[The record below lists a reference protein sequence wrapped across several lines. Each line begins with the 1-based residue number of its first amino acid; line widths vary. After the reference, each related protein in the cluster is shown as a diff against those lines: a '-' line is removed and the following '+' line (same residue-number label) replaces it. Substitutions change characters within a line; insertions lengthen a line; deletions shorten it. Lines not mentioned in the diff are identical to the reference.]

1 MASLP
6 IFTVLEHS
14 HVSPPPDILGDKSL
28 QLTFFDF
35 AWLRS
40 HPVNNLFF
48 YELPITRTQF
58 TETILPNIK
67 HSLSVTLKHF
77 YPFVGKLIV
86 YRTPTKKPEI
96 CYVEGDS
103 VAVTF
108 AECNLD
114 FNELTG
120 NHPRNCDKFYHL
132 VPTLGESTRLS
143 DCIKIP
149 LFSVQVTLFPNQ
161 GIAIGITNHHS
172 LGDASTRFCFLK
184 VWTSIARSGN
194 NDESFIANGTRPI
207 YDRMITNPMLD
218 EAYLKRAKVESFN
231 EDYVTQSLAGPS
243 NKLRATLILTR
254 AVINQLKNRV
264 STQLPTLEYVSS
276 FTVACAYIWSC
287 IAKSRNDELILF
299 GFPIDCR
306 ARMKPPIP
314 AAYFGNCVGGCA
326 AVAKTSNL
334 LIGEEG
340 FITGAKLIGENL
352 HKTLTDY
359 KDGILKDAKESLNEL
374 VSSVGMPTT
383 MTWVYGTPKLR
394 FYDMD
399 FGWGK
404 PKKLET
410 VSIDYTGAISINS
423 CKESIG
429 DLEIGVCISA
439 TEMENFVQIFDDGLK
454 AYL

>member
-1 MASLP
+1 MSCSWG
-6 IFTVLEHS
+6 VGEE
-14 HVSPPPDILGDKSL
+14 KSSRRYQLMWYDGAISITL
-28 QLTFFDF
+28 QRIEWRSWRLAF
-35 AWLRS
+35 AFQSAIVGADL
-40 HPVNNLFF
+40 VALVG
-48 YELPITRTQF
+48 
-58 TETILPNIK
+58 IK
-67 HSLSVTLKHF
+67 DAW
-77 YPFVGKLIV
+77 I
-86 YRTPTKKPEI
+86 
-96 CYVEGDS
+96 GDS
-103 VAVTF
+103 VALTF

-120 NHPRNCDKFYHL
+120 NHPRNCGKFYHL
-132 VPTLGESTRLS
+132 VPLLGDVTKLS
-143 DCIKIP
+143 DYIKIP

-172 LGDASTRFCFLK
+172 LGDASTRFCFLTA
-184 VWTSIARSGN
+184 WTSIA
-194 NDESFIANGTRPI
+194 P
-207 YDRMITNPMLD
+207 P
-218 EAYLKRAKVESFN
+218 
-231 EDYVTQSLAGPS
+231 
-243 NKLRATLILTR
+243 
-254 AVINQLKNRV
+254 
-264 STQLPTLEYVSS
+264 
-276 FTVACAYIWSC
+276 VACAYIWSC

-326 AVAKTSNL
+326 AVAKTNL
-334 LIGEEG
+334 LIGEEV

-359 KDGILKDAKESLNEL
+359 KDGILKDVKESFNEL
-374 VSSVGMPTT
+374 VSSVGMPIT

-410 VSIDYTGAISINS
+410 VSIDYNGAISINS
-423 CKESIG
+423 CKKSDG

-439 TEMENFVQIFDDGLK
+439 TEMENFVQIFDNGLK

>member
-14 HVSPPPDILGDKSL
+14 HVSPPPDTLRDKSL

-35 AWLRS
+35 TWLRA

-48 YELPITRTQF
+48 YELLITRTQF

-103 VAVTF
+103 VAVNF
-108 AECNLD
+108 AEC
-114 FNELTG
+114 
-120 NHPRNCDKFYHL
+120 
-132 VPTLGESTRLS
+132 ESTKLS
-143 DCIKIP
+143 DYIKIP

-172 LGDASTRFCFLK
+172 LGDASTHFCFLTA
-184 VWTSIARSGN
+184 WTSIARSGN
-194 NDESFIANGTRPI
+194 NDESFIASGTRPL
-207 YDRMITNPMLD
+207 YDRVIEYPIQD
-218 EAYLKRAKVESFN
+218 EAYLKRAKFETFN
-231 EDYVTQSLAGPS
+231 EDYVTQSLAGP
-243 NKLRATLILTR
+243 NDKLRATLILTR

-276 FTVACAYIWSC
+276 FTVACAYIWSW

-326 AVAKTSNL
+326 AVAKTNL
-334 LIGEEG
+334 LTGKEG

-359 KDGILKDAKESLNEL
+359 KDGILKDVKESFNEL
-374 VSSVGMPTT
+374 VSSVGMSTT
-383 MTWVYGTPKLR
+383 MTWMVYGTPKLR

-410 VSIDYTGAISINS
+410 VSNCSDIYQLLQRIEWRS
-423 CKESIG
+423 G
-429 DLEIGVCISA
+429 DWRLHFS
-439 TEMENFVQIFDDGLK
+439 
-454 AYL
+454 Y